1 MNVLMSIAARIGNRL
16 SKSLPRF
23 ALAATGL
30 VVGASLLTGGEAK
43 ASLPLDPG
51 LKSFNINCN
60 CSNTSYQGTVGWDF
74 TVNENH
80 DINLLG
86 VYDAGGD
93 GLAVAT
99 DVGLWNRGTNTL
111 LASVT
116 VPQGTAGHLLGQFRY
131 AQIPALALQ
140 PGVNYALGA
149 LYKQPYQSDW
159 YQLITNNNVFAP
171 WISYGNPTE
180 TPIGGVSLALP
191 SNVGQSPYGIYGP
204 NLASTPGPLPLLG
217 AGAAFSFT
225 RKLRRRVKTF
235 RMA

>member
-1 MNVLMSIAARIGNRL
+1 MNFLMSRATRIGNRV
-16 SKSLPRF
+16 SKSLPRV
-23 ALAATGL
+23 ALATTGL
-30 VVGASLLTGGEAK
+30 VAGASLFSGGEVK
-43 ASLPLDPG
+43 ASLALDPG

-60 CSNTSYQGTVGWDF
+60 CSNPAYSGTVGWDF
-74 TVNENH
+74 TVKKWQSI
-80 DINLLG
+80 DFLG

-149 LYKQPYQSDW
+149 LYKQPFQSDW
-159 YQLITNNNVFAP
+159 YQLITNNDLFAN
-171 WISYGNPTE
+171 WINYGNPTE
-180 TPIGGVSLALP
+180 VAGGALALP
-191 SNVGQSPYGIYGP
+191 ANLGQPPYGIYGP
-204 NLASTPGPLPLLG
+204 NLASIPGPLPILG
-217 AGAAFSFT
+217 AGAAFGFT
-225 RKLRRRVKTF
+225 RKLRRRVKAM
-235 RMA
+235 RLA

>member
-1 MNVLMSIAARIGNRL
+1 MNVLMSRAARIGNRV

-60 CSNTSYQGTVGWDF
+60 CSNPTYSGTVGWDF
-74 TVNENH
+74 IVKKWQSI
-80 DINLLG
+80 DFLG

-111 LASVT
+111 LAAVT

-149 LYKQPYQSDW
+149 LYKQPYQNDW
-159 YQLITNNNVFAP
+159 YQLITNNNLFAN
-171 WISYGNPTE
+171 WINYGNPTE
-180 TPIGGVSLALP
+180 VAGGALALP
-191 SNVGQSPYGIYGP
+191 ANLGQPPFGIYGP
-204 NLASTPGPLPLLG
+204 NLASIPGPLPILG

-225 RKLRRRVKTF
+225 RKLRRRVKAM
-235 RMA
+235 RLA